1 MSHLCDTGNGR
12 KCVLTPLHKAIVMTL
27 GDETPGEDENMN
39 RYWLVVV
46 SDWQKISDGAT
57 RFVASA
63 CMWITATRGRSPA
76 KPAIL
81 AMSET
86 EWERSEGVDVGMA
99 LHSRRKTISRYYSN
113 IRIVPGLPIFEGE

>member
-63 CMWITATRGRSPA
+63 CMWITATRKHGLHNQTGQSFGT
-76 KPAIL
+76 IL
-81 AMSET
+81 NLE
-86 EWERSEGVDVGMA
+86 
-99 LHSRRKTISRYYSN
+99 
-113 IRIVPGLPIFEGE
+113 